1 MFAALRFRISIPPV
15 IRVGTLQNFVRS
27 LFVKVKN
34 MRSTLGTK
42 WKWALLSL
50 LAAAFVFAP
59 GAAHSQSEWWRQ
71 YKAQC
76 RAKGGTICEYFND
89 CKGVCTMPP
98 PRTSPGNGGNSQG
111 DNEAANTAAA
121 AQRQRDAE
129 LEQQRIE
136 DEKKRLAEELA
147 RQAKFDQGKQEALG
161 QLKGIS
167 KSGDFDSVPGLKG
180 VGSPDSGLKDVN
192 NSSESLGLKILPDGN
207 TNTPVPMVGSPS
219 DRNAEAARILAGI
232 RKIKVP
238 PPVPPEDAL
247 LSFGQLVPDE
257 KSKRII
263 AGAEFGVAMFEIA
276 GTLGKANIASK
287 VLFSSFK
294 TLIAAENG
302 ADVYIVKQN
311 ETYEMALAY
320 LKNAKERQKFVEIV
334 RDVRESKPLPED
346 ASIEMARAAQAI
358 LDPKLGNSGM
368 HIAWDAMLSPEARH
382 AALTQACIELAGHA
396 VGTAAEAAVGRIVKA
411 QQPAFQEASDFLSH
425 ARVAL
430 QQVQDPKA
438 IEALHIAVFRA
449 NRMIAAS
456 YHVAEPVGIGAGHV
470 GYSLFTHKAEKA
482 AEHSFEDRKN
492 Q

>member
-1 MFAALRFRISIPPV
+1 M
-15 IRVGTLQNFVRS
+15 
-27 LFVKVKN
+27 K
-34 MRSTLGTK
+34 STLGTG

-50 LAAAFVFAP
+50 LAGAFVFTPSAARAQ
-59 GAAHSQSEWWRQ
+59 GADWWNR
-71 YKAQC
+71 YKAEC
-76 RAKGGTICEYFND
+76 RAKGGTICEFYNQ
-89 CKGVCTMPP
+89 CGGVCTLRQP
-98 PRTSPGNGGNSQG
+98 TKNPGNPGTAQG
-111 DNEAANTAAA
+111 DDGAAAEAA

-136 DEKKRLAEELA
+136 DENKRRAEELA

-161 QLKGIS
+161 ELKDIS
-167 KSGDFDSVPGLKG
+167 KSGDFGAVSGLKG
-180 VGSPDSGLKDVN
+180 VSSPDSGLKDVA
-192 NSSESLGLKILPDGN
+192 NSTDSLGLKTLPNEN
-207 TNTPVPMVGSPS
+207 TNAPVPVVGSPS

-232 RKIKVP
+232 RKIRVP
-238 PPVPPEDAL
+238 PPVPAEDAL

-263 AGAEFGVAMFEIA
+263 AGSEIGVAIFEIA
-276 GTLGKANIASK
+276 GKLGNATLASK
-287 VLFSSFK
+287 VLFSTGK
-294 TLIAAENG
+294 TFIAAENG
-302 ADVYIVKQN
+302 ADIYIVKQN

-334 RDVRESKPLPED
+334 RDVRENKPLPED

-396 VGTAAEAAVGRIVKA
+396 VGTAAEAAVGRIVAA

-456 YHVAEPVGIGAGHV
+456 YHVAEPTGIAAGHV
-470 GYSLFTHKAEKA
+470 GYSLFTHEAEKA
-482 AEHSFEDRKN
+482 AEHSFESRKN

>member
-1 MFAALRFRISIPPV
+1 M
-15 IRVGTLQNFVRS
+15 
-27 LFVKVKN
+27 K
-34 MRSTLGTK
+34 STLGTE

-50 LAAAFVFAP
+50 LAGAFVFTPSAA
-59 GAAHSQSEWWRQ
+59 GAQGADWWNR
-71 YKAQC
+71 YKAEC
-76 RAKGGTICEYFND
+76 RAKGGTICEFYNQ
-89 CKGVCTMPP
+89 CGGVCT
-98 PRTSPGNGGNSQG
+98 PRQPTKNLGNPGTAQG
-111 DNEAANTAAA
+111 DDGAAAEVAAA

-129 LEQQRIE
+129 IEQQRIDAE
-136 DEKKRLAEELA
+136 NKHRAEE
-147 RQAKFDQGKQEALG
+147 QAKFDQGKQEALG
-161 QLKGIS
+161 ELKDIS
-167 KSGDFDSVPGLKG
+167 KSGDFDAVSGLKG
-180 VGSPDSGLKDVN
+180 VSPPDSGLKDVA
-192 NSSESLGLKILPDGN
+192 NSIDSLGLKPLPNEN
-207 TNTPVPMVGSPS
+207 TNAPVPVVGSPS
-219 DRNAEAARILAGI
+219 DRNSEAARILAGI

-263 AGAEFGVAMFEIA
+263 AGSEIGVAIFEITGKLGSA
-276 GTLGKANIASK
+276 TLASK
-287 VLFSSFK
+287 VLFSTGK
-294 TLIAAENG
+294 TFIAAENG
-302 ADVYIVKQN
+302 ADIYIVKQN
-311 ETYEMALAY
+311 DTYEMALAY

-334 RDVRESKPLPED
+334 RDVRENKPLPED

-382 AALTQACIELAGHA
+382 AVLTQACIELAGHV
-396 VGTAAEAAVGRIVKA
+396 VGTAAEAAVGRIVAA

-449 NRMIAAS
+449 NRMIAVS
-456 YHVAEPVGIGAGHV
+456 YHVAEPAGIAGGHV
-470 GYSLFTHKAEKA
+470 GYSLFTYKAEKA
-482 AEHSFEDRKN
+482 AEHSFEDKKN